1 MNKSKLF
8 ASLAALSM
16 TMTQTGQI
24 QIFAKEEA
32 LKEDAL
38 SNDSY
43 KDNLQE
49 QILKAQNKKEE
60 KKKALDQAQ
69 KEYDTYNEGTY
80 IPTKRIVDTLK
91 SNYDASSLEA
101 QKAIVSELEKQV
113 ANLEENQKK
122 LGQANEQKKA
132 LQAQLDD
139 TTNALA
145 DANSKL
151 QEAQKKYDALLNG
164 TSEEEISKDV

>member
-43 KDNLQE
+43 KADLQE

-113 ANLEENQKK
+113 ANL
-122 LGQANEQKKA
+122 KKA
-132 LQAQLDD
+132 LQTQLDE

-145 DANSKL
+145 NANSKL
-151 QEAQKKYDALLNG
+151 QEAQKKYELY
-164 TSEEEISKDV
+164 